1 MTYYLTVAEVAEVH
15 RTMIENFGGSHG
27 LRDLGALESAL
38 FRPQSGY
45 YDDLVAEACALLESL
60 AINHPFVDG
69 NKRVA
74 YAAMEIFL
82 LINGMRV
89 DASQQ
94 QIYRFLM
101 RLFESNKFE
110 LAELEKWFR
119 PRIVADTSSHSP
131 DAIP

>member
-1 MTYYLTVAEVAEVH
+1 MTVYLTVPEVADVH
-15 RTMIENFGGSHG
+15 RAMIEKFGGSHG

-45 YDDLVAEACALLESL
+45 YDGLIAEACALLESL

-74 YAAMEIFL
+74 YGSMEIFL

-89 DASQQ
+89 NATEQ
-94 QIYRFLM
+94 QIYKFMM
-101 RLFESNKFE
+101 RLFEANKFE
-110 LAELEKWFR
+110 LAELEKWLR
-119 PRIVADTSSHSP
+119 PRIVADELGLGK
-131 DAIP
+131 A

>member
-1 MTYYLTVAEVAEVH
+1 MTIYLTVAEVAEVH
-15 RTMIENFGGSHG
+15 RTMIEKYGGSHG

-45 YDDLVAEACALLESL
+45 YDDLIAEACALLESL

-74 YAAMEIFL
+74 YSAMEIFL

-89 DASQQ
+89 DATQQ
-94 QIYRFLM
+94 QIYRFMM

-110 LAELEKWFR
+110 LSELEKWFR
-119 PRIVADTSSHSP
+119 PRVIADVAGP
-131 DAIP
+131 GPA

>member
-1 MTYYLTVAEVAEVH
+1 MTIYLTVAEAAEIH
-15 RTMIENFGGSHG
+15 LAMIDRYGGSHG

-45 YDDLVAEACALLESL
+45 YDDIVSEACALLESL

-74 YAAMEIFL
+74 YGSIEIFL
-82 LINGMRV
+82 LINGWRV
-89 DASQQ
+89 EATEQR
-94 QIYRFLM
+94 IYRFMM
-101 RLFESNKFE
+101 RLFETNKFE

-119 PRIVADTSSHSP
+119 PRIMADES
-131 DAIP
+131 

>member
-1 MTYYLTVAEVAEVH
+1 MTIYLTVAEVAEVH
-15 RTMIENFGGSHG
+15 RTMIGKYGGSHG
-27 LRDLGALESAL
+27 LRDMGALESAL

-45 YDDLVAEACALLESL
+45 YDALIAAACALLESL

-74 YAAMEIFL
+74 YSAMEIFL

-89 DASQQ
+89 DATQQ
-94 QIYRFLM
+94 QIYRFMM

-110 LAELEKWFR
+110 LSELEKWFR
-119 PRIVADTSSHSP
+119 PRVIADVAGP
-131 DAIP
+131 GPA

>member
-1 MTYYLTVAEVAEVH
+1 MTSYLTVAEAMDIH
-15 RTMIENFGGSHG
+15 HAMIEKFGGRHG

-45 YDDLVAEACALLESL
+45 YDDLIAEACALLESL

-74 YAAMEIFL
+74 YGAMEIFL

-89 DASQQ
+89 DATQQ
-94 QIYRFLM
+94 QIYKCMM
-101 RLFESNKFE
+101 RLFEANKFE

-119 PRIVADTSSHSP
+119 PRIVP
-131 DAIP
+131 DEIGLDGA

>member
-1 MTYYLTVAEVAEVH
+1 MHLYLTVAEAAEIH
-15 RTMIENFGGSHG
+15 RAMIEEHGGSHG

-45 YDDLVAEACALLESL
+45 YADIVAESCALLESL

-74 YAAMEIFL
+74 YGSMEVFL
-82 LINGMRV
+82 LINGWKV
-89 DASQQ
+89 KASEK
-94 QIYRFLM
+94 QIYNFMM
-101 RLFESNKFE
+101 RLFETGKFE

-119 PRIVADTSSHSP
+119 PRIVKDDLA
-131 DAIP
+131 

>member
-1 MTYYLTVAEVAEVH
+1 MTIYLTVAEVAEVH
-15 RTMIENFGGSHG
+15 RTMIGKYGGSHG

-45 YDDLVAEACALLESL
+45 YDDLIAEACALLESL

-74 YAAMEIFL
+74 YSAMEIFL

-89 DASQQ
+89 DATQQ
-94 QIYRFLM
+94 RIYRFMM
-101 RLFESNKFE
+101 RLFASNKFE
-110 LAELEKWFR
+110 LSELEKWFR
-119 PRIVADTSSHSP
+119 PRVIADVAGLGG
-131 DAIP
+131 A

>member
-1 MTYYLTVAEVAEVH
+1 MTIYLIVAEAAGVH
-15 RTMIENFGGSHG
+15 RTMIEKFGGSHG

-45 YDDLVAEACALLESL
+45 YGDLIAEACALLESL

-74 YAAMEIFL
+74 YGVMEIFL

-89 DASQQ
+89 DATQQ
-94 QIYRFLM
+94 QIYKFMM
-101 RLFESNKFE
+101 RLFETNKFE

-119 PRIVADTSSHSP
+119 PRIVADKE
-131 DAIP
+131 